1 MSALIKSAVLGLET
15 KLSQK
20 KKAAFSVALAAG
32 TMLLPEIA
40 LAQGGLAG
48 NGITIGTIASNLTA
62 SIQGAS
68 TLVTAL
74 AYLGA
79 VSFGFIGALKWK
91 EHGNQPDRTPLKVP
105 MTYWGISAICAAL
118 PEFIGTGIASMWGA
132 NANLVSQNGAAL

>member
-1 MSALIKSAVLGLET
+1 MKRFKSIFVPAVTFATLAIAP
-15 KLSQK
+15 SF
-20 KKAAFSVALAAG
+20 AF
-32 TMLLPEIA
+32 
-40 LAQGGLAG
+40 AQGGLAG
-48 NGITIGTIASNLTA
+48 NGITIGQIAANLTD

-118 PEFIGTGIASMWGA
+118 PEFIGTGIASMWGD
-132 NANLVSQNGAAL
+132 NANLVTQSGSAL

>member
-1 MSALIKSAVLGLET
+1 MSSLIKSAVNKIGKKVST
-15 KLSQK
+15 KEKAVLSM
-20 KKAAFSVALAAG
+20 AIAAG
-32 TMLLPEIA
+32 ALLVPEVA
-40 LAQGGLAG
+40 FAYDLSGS
-48 NGITIGTIASNLTA
+48 GITVGKIAENLTA

-79 VSFGFIGALKWK
+79 ISFGFIGALKWK

-118 PEFIGTGIASMWGA
+118 PEFIGTGIASMWGDGA
-132 NANLVSQNGAAL
+132 TLVTQQGAVL

>member
-1 MSALIKSAVLGLET
+1 MSSFIKSSALKVLRRISPREKGVLVAALVLC
-15 KLSQK
+15 LSLTPE
-20 KKAAFSVALAAG
+20 VALAYQLKG
-32 TMLLPEIA
+32 S
-40 LAQGGLAG
+40 
-48 NGITIGTIASNLTA
+48 GITIGQIAENLTT

-79 VSFGFIGALKWK
+79 VTFGFIGALKWK

-118 PEFIGTGIASMWGA
+118 PEFIGTGIASMWGTSSK
-132 NANLVSQNGAAL
+132 LVTQTGSVL